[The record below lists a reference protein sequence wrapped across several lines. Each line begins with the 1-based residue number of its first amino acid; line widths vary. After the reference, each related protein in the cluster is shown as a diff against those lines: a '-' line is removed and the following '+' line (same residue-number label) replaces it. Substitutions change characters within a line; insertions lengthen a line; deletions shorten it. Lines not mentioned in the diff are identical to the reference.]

1 MILERRY
8 YVVKTDAVKQNV
20 HLRAGNSQEIQF
32 VISEATE

>member
-1 MILERRY
+1 MILEHRY
-8 YVVKTDAVKQNV
+8 YVVKAVSVKQKV

>member
-8 YVVKTDAVKQNV
+8 YVVMTDAVKQKV